1 MTERIL
7 GVPLVMHFY
16 WPVQLV
22 TEYDNTDVKWGPWS
36 DVKAN
41 SWHGFTEDWR
51 LEGIWRNPYGSLRYA
66 LEKKWLT
73 GPNYSVWAET
83 CRPTAKWQ
91 LFRAAQVTGYWRAN
105 GVNVI
110 PALEWGPTVSPDDVA
125 ELYGIG
131 GIYAVRSPKKY
142 TEKIWCEGAAKL
154 YEKLKPRMI
163 LHFGTSRGLNVW
175 GDVGVKQVLRYHGKK
190 NLLVKQKK

>member
-1 MTERIL
+1 
-7 GVPLVMHFY
+7 
-16 WPVQLV
+16 
-22 TEYDNTDVKWGPWS
+22 
-36 DVKAN
+36 
-41 SWHGFTEDWR
+41 
-51 LEGIWRNPYGSLRYA
+51 
-66 LEKKWLT
+66 
-73 GPNYSVWAET
+73 VWAET

-91 LFRAAQVTGYWRAN
+91 LFRAAQVTGYWQAN

-110 PALEWGPTVSPDDVA
+110 PALEWGPAVSPDDVA

-131 GIYAVRSPKKY
+131 GIYAVRSPKQH

-163 LHFGTSRGLNVW
+163 LHFGTSRGLKVW

-190 NLLVKQKK
+190 NSLVEQKK

>member
-22 TEYDNTDVKWGPWS
+22 TEYDDTDVKWGPWS

-73 GPNYSVWAET
+73 GPDYSVWAET

-91 LFRAAQVTGYWRAN
+91 LFRAAQVTGYWQAN
-105 GVNVI
+105 SVNVI
-110 PALEWGPTVSPDDVA
+110 PSLEWGPAVSPDDVA

-131 GIYAVRSPKKY
+131 GIYAVRSPKKH
-142 TEKIWCEGAAKL
+142 TEKVWCDGAAKL

-163 LHFGTSRGLNVW
+163 LHFGTSRGLKVW

-190 NLLVKQKK
+190 NSLVEQKK